1 MQTIYKSLKLIFIKE
16 LMKQKKVKTCEIQL
30 KLWNN
35 NAEECFKEVQIGKKM
50 SLQNKASNFQQNF

>member
-1 MQTIYKSLKLIFIKE
+1 
-16 LMKQKKVKTCEIQL
+16 MKQKKVKTCEIQS
-30 KLWNN
+30 KLWKN

>member
-1 MQTIYKSLKLIFIKE
+1 
-16 LMKQKKVKTCEIQL
+16 MKQKKVKTCEIQS

-50 SLQNKASNFQQNF
+50 SLQNKASNFQLNFQSEKPNIAIQLSFN